1 MDGATRSASSPELH
15 QPSSDF
21 LRASCYR
28 LENVRSWFINQ
39 RDRVCDPQ
47 ASSFFDA
54 LNAGGFR
61 ANAHIDVLERQRLI
75 YIAVPKCASTTIKSV
90 LSTLNETVTRAR
102 PHQRRYSGL
111 KSPRLVGLSAFHR
124 LATSPDT
131 MRFAFVRNP
140 YARLVSAWADKFS
153 DKPLVPGD
161 SFVDDYLAWHGAI
174 DAALPHGPDKTLSFA
189 QFVVFATATARRRVD
204 AHWQLQADLVAMPGI
219 PLDFIGKVELFH
231 HDFTR
236 VLDHVD
242 ADRDL
247 NAAIALRL
255 NTTRHSPW
263 PDYYSADLASRVYRA
278 YEPDFD
284 AFAYARA
291 PNLAAA

>member
-1 MDGATRSASSPELH
+1 LIE
-15 QPSSDF
+15 PSSDF
-21 LRASCYR
+21 FHSTRYR
-28 LENVRSWFINQ
+28 LEHVRSWFINQ
-39 RDRVCDPQ
+39 RDRLFDPQ
-47 ASSFFDA
+47 ASLFFDA

-61 ANAHIDVLERQRLI
+61 PNAHIDVLAGLRLI
-75 YIAVPKCASTTIKSV
+75 YVSVPKCASTTIKTV
-90 LSTLNETVTRAR
+90 LSALNGPDADLRER

-124 LATSPDT
+124 LATNPDT

-161 SFVDDYLAWHGAI
+161 SFVDDYLAWRGAI
-174 DAALPHGPDKTLSFA
+174 DAGLPQGPDKTLSFA
-189 QFVVFATATARRRVD
+189 QFVVFATATAHRRVD

-219 PLDFIGKVELFH
+219 PLDFIGKVEMFH

-247 NAAIALRL
+247 NAPLALRL
-255 NTTRHSPW
+255 NTTRHRPW
-263 PDYYSADLASRVYRA
+263 PDYYSADLAARVYRA

-284 AFAYARA
+284 TFGYPRA
-291 PNLAAA
+291 PKLAAA